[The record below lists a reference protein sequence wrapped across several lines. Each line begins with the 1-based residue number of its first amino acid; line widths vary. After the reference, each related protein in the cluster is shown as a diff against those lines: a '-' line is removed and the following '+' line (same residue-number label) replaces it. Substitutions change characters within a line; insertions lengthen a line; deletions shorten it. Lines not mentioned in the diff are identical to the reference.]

1 MHENGNF
8 RIRLELDFLEIPNS
22 DTNRGK
28 EIISRRKSR
37 VINTWTRV
45 VA

>member
-8 RIRLELDFLEIPNS
+8 RIRLEIRFSRNL
-22 DTNRGK
+22 TQKGGK

-37 VINTWTRV
+37 VINTWTSV